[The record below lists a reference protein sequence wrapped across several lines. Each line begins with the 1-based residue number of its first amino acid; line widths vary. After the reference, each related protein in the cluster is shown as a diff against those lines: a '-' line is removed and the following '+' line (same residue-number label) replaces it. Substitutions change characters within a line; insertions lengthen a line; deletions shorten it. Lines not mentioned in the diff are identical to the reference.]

1 MTMKRP
7 ILLTLLLIGIATGAQ
22 AQVAI
27 IAHPSVPGNTIDA
40 QTVVQIMMLTR
51 TKWSDDEPIRVFTLK
66 KGTATAEKFYAQFGL
81 NPLVLNKQW
90 LRVQLTGEGRAPAVV
105 TEAEMANRVAST
117 PGAIGFV
124 DISHVTG
131 NVKVLRQVAP

>member
-1 MTMKRP
+1 MRRI
-7 ILLTLLLIGIATGAQ
+7 ILLTLLLTGIVAAAQ
-22 AQVAI
+22 SQVVI
-27 IAHPSVPGNTIDA
+27 IAHPSVPASTIDA
-40 QTVVQIMMLTR
+40 PTVVQIMMLTR

-66 KGTATAEKFYAQFGL
+66 KGTVSAERFYAQFGL

-105 TEAEMANRVAST
+105 TEAEIVARVAST

-124 DISHVTG
+124 DVSHVTG
-131 NVKVLRQVAP
+131 NIKVLRQVAP

>member
-1 MTMKRP
+1 MRR
-7 ILLTLLLIGIATGAQ
+7 ILLLTLLLTGIAAAAQ
-22 AQVAI
+22 AQVVI
-27 IAHPSVPGNTIDA
+27 IAHPSVPASSIDA

-66 KGTATAEKFYAQFGL
+66 KGTATAEKFYALFGL
-81 NPLVLNKQW
+81 NPLALNKQW

-105 TEAEMANRVAST
+105 TEAEMVNRVAST

-124 DISHVTG
+124 DVSHVTG
-131 NVKVLRQVAP
+131 EVKILRQVAP

>member
-1 MTMKRP
+1 MRR
-7 ILLTLLLIGIATGAQ
+7 LLLMMLLHIGIAAAAQ

-27 IAHPSVPGNTIDA
+27 IAHPSVPVSTIDA

-51 TKWSDDEPIRVFTLK
+51 TKWGDDEPIRVFTLK
-66 KGTATAEKFYAQFGL
+66 KGTATAERFYTQFGL
-81 NPLVLNKQW
+81 NPLTLNKQW

-105 TEAEMANRVAST
+105 AEAEIVNRVAST

-124 DISHVTG
+124 DVSHVTG
-131 NVKVLRQVAP
+131 NIKVLRQVAP